1 MATCPD
7 CGGYLGD
14 RHVCTRARRRRSQRG
29 LIATALV
36 GAAGGVVLSFLVTAA
51 PHSLLASSLTA
62 VLGAV
67 VAVSIFRAVP
77 R

>member
-14 RHVCTRARRRRSQRG
+14 RHVCNRERRRRSQRG
-29 LIATALV
+29 LIATALA
-36 GAAGGVVLSFLVTAA
+36 GAAGGVVLSVLVTAA